1 MRGRTRRDDMQT
13 PVPGARPYFDA
24 ECRAAILRRM
34 AAILESGQL
43 TLGPTLHEF
52 EQRFAAHVGTTHAV
66 AVSSGAT
73 ALLVALQHFDLDGG
87 EVIVPVE
94 TFVASA
100 NAVVLA
106 GGAPRFVNIEPDTL
120 SLDVDDVIEKID
132 ARTRGVM
139 VVHIG
144 GLITPRL
151 DELRALCRSR
161 GVFLIEDAAHAH
173 GSAIGS
179 WRAGN
184 LGDVGCF
191 SLYATKT
198 ITSGEGGVVTTN
210 HDALAEHAR
219 RARNHGA
226 APQDGL
232 YEFVSL
238 NYRMS
243 DLIAAVA
250 IEQLARLEGFIEQ
263 RTALVAEYRR
273 RLAGVD
279 ELGLLEP
286 GEGTRSGH
294 WKLFAR
300 LAPRVDR
307 DKLIAVMADRH
318 RISVRS
324 PYAPLCH
331 QQPVFQK
338 WIRES
343 DDFRRS
349 EEIMAR
355 MICLPLFVGL
365 EDADVGYVVGC
376 LKTALVECAAVAI
389 SS

>member
-1 MRGRTRRDDMQT
+1 MQA

-24 ECRAAILRRM
+24 GCRAAILRRM

-43 TLGPTLHEF
+43 TLGPTLREL
-52 EQRFAAHVGTTHAV
+52 EQHFAAQVGTKHAV

-73 ALLVALQHFDLDGG
+73 ALLVALQHYDLDGG

-120 SLDVDDVIEKID
+120 SLDVDDVIEKIGD
-132 ARTRGVM
+132 RTRGIM

-151 DELRALCRSR
+151 HELRTLCRSR
-161 GVFLIEDAAHAH
+161 GLFLIEDAAHAP
-173 GSAIGS
+173 GSAIGG
-179 WRAGN
+179 WWAGN

-210 HDALAEHAR
+210 DDALAEHAR

-226 APQDGL
+226 GPRDGV

-243 DLIAAVA
+243 DLVAAVA
-250 IEQLARLEGFIEQ
+250 VEQLARLHEFVERRSALAREYSRRLEG
-263 RTALVAEYRR
+263 VAE
-273 RLAGVD
+273 V
-279 ELGLLEP
+279 ELLEP
-286 GEGTRSGH
+286 AEGTRSGH

-300 LAPRVDR
+300 LACRVDR
-307 DKLIAVMADRH
+307 DKLVALMGDRY

-338 WIRES
+338 WIGDG

-349 EEIMAR
+349 EEIMTR

-365 EDADVGYVVGC
+365 EDTDVAYVVES
-376 LKTALVECAAVAI
+376 LKAALVQCGAVAVA
-389 SS
+389 S